1 MDVVRLIF
9 AAVVLVNFVIVGT
22 YRRRAQAGE
31 KFSLA
36 EEGPLI
42 AVPLRLL
49 ALAALAYIGTYLAAP
64 GVVSWSLVELP
75 VWVRAAGVFVGLAVV
90 PPLIVWTQRALGT
103 NVTTTVITR
112 EHHQLVTH
120 GPYRYVRHP
129 LYVLGLLLYLSLAT
143 ISGSWV
149 LGGAVVAGF
158 AIIAVRTGKEEAM
171 LLERFGDEYRRYRD
185 RTGRFLPCV

>member
-1 MDVVRLIF
+1 VDVVRLIF

>member
-1 MDVVRLIF
+1 
-9 AAVVLVNFVIVGT
+9 
-22 YRRRAQAGE
+22 
-31 KFSLA
+31 
-36 EEGPLI
+36 
-42 AVPLRLL
+42 L

-75 VWVRAAGVFVGLAVV
+75 LWLRAAGAFVGLAVV
-90 PPLIVWTQRALGT
+90 PPLIVWAQNALGT

-129 LYVLGLLLYLSLAT
+129 LYVLGLLLYLSLAA

-158 AIIAVRTGKEEAM
+158 ALVAVRTGKEEAM
-171 LLERFGDEYRRYRD
+171 LFERFGDEYRQYRD
-185 RTGRFLPCV
+185 RTGKFLPMV